1 MYEKMWVRPAHALR
15 LLRPSLGSSQ
25 RASQGL
31 PPAPHSWGLGP
42 PPRPRWGG
50 PCLWRWAAAC
60 FPSALGGDGG
70 LVGSELGSGGA
81 QWAVVRTA
89 TASV

>member
-42 PPRPRWGG
+42 PPAPAGVGPASGG
-50 PCLWRWAAAC
+50 GLQPASPL
-60 FPSALGGDGG
+60 PSAGTEVWWGQ
-70 LVGSELGSGGA
+70 S
-81 QWAVVRTA
+81 
-89 TASV
+89 

>member
-42 PPRPRWGG
+42 PPAPAGVG
-50 PCLWRWAAAC
+50 PA
-60 FPSALGGDGG
+60 SGDG
-70 LVGSELGSGGA
+70 LQS
-81 QWAVVRTA
+81 
-89 TASV
+89 ASPLPSRLPALAHYRQ